1 MRVIMRANGNRRPVI
16 VGAGLVGSL
25 IGRIAWRGLSR
36 EAFPGTSRNLQGSH
50 GGDVG
55 MCRNELVREV
65 SADRFHVECLAVGF

>member
-50 GGDVG
+50 GGDVKNPSTG
-55 MCRNELVREV
+55 GVRGLEGSRV
-65 SADRFHVECLAVGF
+65 LPRRRL